1 MFPAKNLLSS
11 STNKKWKCGNLDTS
25 SNFVILKLAKHTKI
39 ASINLGNQGSAF
51 IEVLVADSREFGAE
65 FKELILATTFMTQ
78 SDSMLQR
85 NLNTVKCFPSNALVD
100 EIKDKEWDR
109 VKIVCKQPFN
119 KTLKYGIAFIN
130 LQSPAPPKPRKSET
144 DDEKSPIKNNQN
156 NEEKK
161 SSKSS
166 EKVKKF
172 GRFTMVMS
180 SSDEEDEKTSTS
192 FSRWKSSHFS
202 DKKENSEK
210 SLKRTIETKM
220 SEDRNSKKFKKDDDK
235 RKSSE
240 KSKSSSSSS
249 SRHRSKLM
257 YESEDDEPNKK
268 VEEKIKKDKS
278 KEENSRFSH
287 SSSSHSK
294 SSTTTPKRVEEKTK
308 LNFSSFIDDDEV
320 DTKKENHRKSSSSR
334 DHHKSSPKK
343 PEKVETPKK
352 PEKPEKL
359 KKIEYKSF
367 DKLFEGV
374 TFAFSG
380 YVNPERGILRNK
392 AIEMG
397 AKYQPDWNDRCT
409 HLM

>member
-11 STNKKWKCGNLDTS
+11 STNKKWKCGNLDNS

-192 FSRWKSSHFS
+192 FNRWKSSHFS

-220 SEDRNSKKFKKDDDK
+220 SEDRQKNQ
-235 RKSSE
+235 
-240 KSKSSSSSS
+240 
-249 SRHRSKLM
+249 
-257 YESEDDEPNKK
+257 K
-268 VEEKIKKDKS
+268 VLQVQVQDIDQNLCMKVKMTNQIK
-278 KEENSRFSH
+278 
-287 SSSSHSK
+287 
-294 SSTTTPKRVEEKTK
+294 
-308 LNFSSFIDDDEV
+308 
-320 DTKKENHRKSSSSR
+320 
-334 DHHKSSPKK
+334 
-343 PEKVETPKK
+343 
-352 PEKPEKL
+352 KL
-359 KKIEYKSF
+359 KKRSKKINQKKRIQDFHIHHHHIQNLQQQLQEELK
-367 DKLFEGV
+367 KRQ
-374 TFAFSG
+374 
-380 YVNPERGILRNK
+380 N
-392 AIEMG
+392 
-397 AKYQPDWNDRCT
+397 
-409 HLM
+409 